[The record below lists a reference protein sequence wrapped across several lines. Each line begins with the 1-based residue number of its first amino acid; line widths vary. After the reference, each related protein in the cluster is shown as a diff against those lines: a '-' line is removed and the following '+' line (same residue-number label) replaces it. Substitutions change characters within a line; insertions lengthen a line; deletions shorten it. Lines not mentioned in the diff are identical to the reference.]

1 MFLKSK
7 IFFESSLKIGVIWPW
22 GDQQVISRVI
32 SYGILLS
39 FRIGAAR
46 DLLVAKIQKN
56 LFKTL

>member
-1 MFLKSK
+1 M
-7 IFFESSLKIGVIWPW
+7 WPS
-22 GDQQVISRVI
+22 GDQQGIPRVI

-56 LFKTL
+56 LLKTL